1 MGKAILLADLFK
13 ESVDLLTQN
22 SQEWMGLLSTVA
34 KYYKMSF
41 DKCVLIHVQRPDAGL
56 LATKMGWER
65 NTGRYLR
72 AGSKG
77 IGVVDMD
84 NPQATLTYYFDIA
97 DTRGDYDSFKKAMRL
112 VWELEKQYQP
122 AILKYFHET
131 FQTDGEHIQNCLC
144 QLVHLQAKA
153 YFAIYPVELD
163 LKDPDSVV
171 HALPHEAVTEDIKR
185 LIVESAAYIVLK
197 KCGIDTDIFEEAGAF
212 ANISH
217 FCFLE
222 GFMSIGYHAAMM
234 ARPILREVHRQIEII
249 KEERGQLYEGINSK
263 PAVQQRGGRDD
274 VSTDDDIIQER
285 VRHEGHREIRP
296 DMEGV
301 PVGEASPE
309 VGNADSNRKD
319 QREDL
324 PDTGKSRTGKGEDIP
339 ETAKRESDAR
349 NREPVGKGWPYG
361 DAVQHG
367 RGTDDRKSNIPVPL
381 KDDNGAPDSDIIEPG
396 VPFDLDKLEIL
407 ADAFQK
413 VLRLYPQEV
422 SDAVQYIILEK
433 ADRKEKSEE
442 IAELFLTFGKRTD
455 QDGNGLEPQ
464 EKKVILKLAGGEIVI
479 AYWENLLSVAE
490 KIISDTDRTEQDEKG
505 RTTEVEE
512 IKGQI
517 SLFGSDPFSEEND
530 QDMILTELD
539 FTIRELKKTDV
550 RQDES
555 DESLEKESL
564 PPVSSDFS
572 EESASGFY
580 FIPENTYYENGPK
593 AKCRGNLEAIK
604 LCKQLMEEGRN
615 ATEEEQRTLVKYVG
629 WGGLADA
636 LTPGKKGWES
646 EYALLEEVLSPEEY
660 TAASASV
667 LTAYYTDPM
676 IIRQIYKALNQFGF
690 SSGNILDPAAGTGN
704 FLSAIPEEMSASQ
717 LFGVE
722 IEPIAGNIAKLLHPE
737 ADIQIKGFEDTAFS
751 DNFFDVI
758 VGNIPFSAYT
768 VNDRRYAR
776 YHFRIHDYFIAKS
789 LDLVRPGGIIA
800 VITSMYTMDK
810 KNQSIR
816 KYIAQRAELIGAVRL
831 PDNAFKTIAGTEVT
845 TDILFLKK
853 RQEEWIPDENNTS
866 WLSVEKDENNIPCN
880 RYFIDHP
887 EMVLGT
893 LVQEQGM
900 YGKGDAVTCKAW
912 KDSRLEDLLEE
923 ALGRLHAVYE
933 KPVSVLEDDNET
945 KLEEMIPARPEV
957 RNYCYANING
967 RLYYREN
974 SSMYLQDIGGKKE
987 ERIKGMLEVRTA
999 LRELMD
1005 FQLAFEAE
1013 ESLAYHVQLQQRL
1026 NNLNHSYDRFIKQYG
1041 FINSRANIMALA
1053 KDNEAPLLRSIED
1066 PMKDER
1072 GTIKKGEYQKGAV
1085 FFKATIQ
1092 PWKMPEQADTVDD
1105 ALRISLTVHGK
1116 LDLDY
1121 MQYLYRNGNA
1131 ACSKETILEELG
1143 VKAYQ
1148 DPDGYEAGD
1157 PYSGW
1162 ILAEEYLSGN
1172 VKRKLERAVLAAEEE
1187 PDRFTRNV
1195 KALEAVQP
1203 EPLSPEDI
1211 GFSLGSTWIPVNIY
1225 EDFMYEKLKT
1235 SNREIHVEFSPYAGS
1250 YHISGKSWEKDS
1262 VPVNTT
1268 YGTQRMNAYEIL
1280 EDTLNLHS
1288 VQVRDRVDY
1297 MEEGKDKVKYVLNRK
1312 ETLLA
1317 REKQAQLQMEFSTW
1331 LFQDPIR
1338 GRMLTAYYN
1347 DRFNTIRS
1355 RIFHGDDLILPDL
1368 NETIKLRKNQLD
1380 VIAKGLY
1387 SGKNLLNAQDVGAGK
1402 TMSTCVIIHDR
1413 KRLGLCNKPM
1423 IAVPNH
1429 TLGQWATEYLR
1440 LYPNANILVA
1450 TKKDLEKKHRQRFI
1464 SRVATGDYECI
1475 IIPHSSFE
1483 KIAISRSRQLE
1494 SVEREIDEIEA
1505 MIQEQKDISGK
1516 SWSLKQMELYRK
1528 NLQAKYD
1535 NLYNADKK
1543 DDLIDFEELG
1553 VDNLIVDEAHIYK
1566 NDYVYTKMDNVAG
1579 LIGKGSQR
1587 AMDMRMK
1594 CHYINEITNESGIV
1608 FLTATPITNSMA
1620 ELYVM
1625 QRILQPS
1632 ELNQRGILAFD
1643 NWASTFGRVTTS
1655 LEIKPEGS
1663 GYQMKTRF
1671 SSFYNLPELI
1681 NILNLVADIKT
1692 SDMLDIPT
1700 PELETGAMQVIKTD
1714 ITSEQEELMEELVD
1728 RAEEIRKGN
1737 VDSSQDN
1744 FLRLTNEARL
1754 LAVDPRILDN
1764 TLPYN
1769 PNTKLVRCAENAV
1782 EIFSKTEG
1790 KKSTQL
1796 IFCDK
1801 GTPRNDGNFDFYH
1814 ALKKELIERG
1824 VPQEQICF
1832 IHQIKT
1838 DDQRAEIF
1846 DRVRCGEIRI
1856 LIGSTEKMGTGM
1868 NVQDKVIGLHH
1879 LDTPWRPSDLTQ
1891 RNGRGLRQGN
1901 ENEVIAIY
1909 VYITEKTFDAYLF
1922 QILEQKQ
1929 RYISQILTGRSAAR
1943 SCEDIDETV
1952 LQYAEFKAM
1961 AVSDPLIKRKM
1972 EVDNEVYRLQTVKAA
1987 WMADRNSLQFKV
1999 NTAFPEKIEK
2009 CRLLAQKAE
2018 EDYLSYKKNKQE
2030 GFYITINHRTFEER
2044 KEAGE
2049 YLQRLILTFEG
2060 KEEGVS
2066 VGSYAG
2072 LQIKVKRRPF
2082 EDWQISLVGK
2092 GKYSAY
2098 LGDSAVGNMKRLE
2111 NLADSISEVKLEN
2124 EERLKKLSI
2133 QLQAAKE
2140 ELAKPFAME
2149 GELAS
2154 LLKEQVSLNLKIE
2167 FNDGKGGDEEENQEL
2182 SRPVSNREKRLY
2194 RKMKKLAPALFDGS
2208 YFFMKFQASSDAFEP
2223 LILQKVE
2230 EDIYSIAHTYVKNG
2244 DVMHDPEITFQVL
2257 PEESAVIPMSYLQE
2271 DMGIYYE
2278 TAEVPESRK
2287 KDLEMFWDDTWLPN
2301 IFSTNYRLTY
2311 ARGEEEEFF
2320 EETEEE
2326 AVL

>member
-1 MGKAILLADLFK
+1 M
-13 ESVDLLTQN
+13 
-22 SQEWMGLLSTVA
+22 
-34 KYYKMSF
+34 
-41 DKCVLIHVQRPDAGL
+41 
-56 LATKMGWER
+56 
-65 NTGRYLR
+65 
-72 AGSKG
+72 
-77 IGVVDMD
+77 
-84 NPQATLTYYFDIA
+84 
-97 DTRGDYDSFKKAMRL
+97 
-112 VWELEKQYQP
+112 
-122 AILKYFHET
+122 
-131 FQTDGEHIQNCLC
+131 
-144 QLVHLQAKA
+144 
-153 YFAIYPVELD
+153 
-163 LKDPDSVV
+163 
-171 HALPHEAVTEDIKR
+171 
-185 LIVESAAYIVLK
+185 
-197 KCGIDTDIFEEAGAF
+197 
-212 ANISH
+212 
-217 FCFLE
+217 
-222 GFMSIGYHAAMM
+222 
-234 ARPILREVHRQIEII
+234 
-249 KEERGQLYEGINSK
+249 
-263 PAVQQRGGRDD
+263 
-274 VSTDDDIIQER
+274 
-285 VRHEGHREIRP
+285 
-296 DMEGV
+296 
-301 PVGEASPE
+301 
-309 VGNADSNRKD
+309 
-319 QREDL
+319 
-324 PDTGKSRTGKGEDIP
+324 
-339 ETAKRESDAR
+339 
-349 NREPVGKGWPYG
+349 
-361 DAVQHG
+361 
-367 RGTDDRKSNIPVPL
+367 
-381 KDDNGAPDSDIIEPG
+381 
-396 VPFDLDKLEIL
+396 DKLEIL
-407 ADAFQK
+407 ANTFQK

-455 QDGNGLEPQ
+455 LDGNGLEPQ
-464 EKKVILKLAGGEIVI
+464 KKKVILKLAGGEIVI
-479 AYWENLLSVAE
+479 AYWENLLSAAE
-490 KIISDTDRTEQDEKG
+490 KIISDTGRTEQDEKG
-505 RTTEVEE
+505 RTTEEEE

-517 SLFGSDPFSEEND
+517 SLFESGPFSEEND
-530 QDMILTELD
+530 QDMILSELD
-539 FTIRELKKTDV
+539 FTIRELKKRDV
-550 RQDES
+550 RRDES
-555 DESLEKESL
+555 DEPMEKESL
-564 PPVSSDFS
+564 QPVPFDFS
-572 EESASGFY
+572 EESASGFH

-676 IIRQIYKALNQFGF
+676 IIRQMYKALNQFGF

-704 FLSAIPEEMSASQ
+704 FLSAIPEDMSASQ

-831 PDNAFKTIAGTEVT
+831 PDNAFKSIAGTEVT

-866 WLSVEKDENNIPCN
+866 WLCVEKDENNIPCN
-880 RYFIDHP
+880 SYFIDHP

-945 KLEEMIPARPEV
+945 KLDEMIPAKPEV

-974 SSMYLQDIGGKKE
+974 SSMYLQEIGEKKE

-1013 ESLAYHVQLQQRL
+1013 ESPAYHAQFQQRL

-1121 MQYLYRNGNA
+1121 MQYLYRNGNT

-1172 VKRKLERAVLAAEEE
+1172 VKSKLERAVLAAEE

-1235 SNREIHVEFSPYAGS
+1235 SNRDIHIEFSPYAGS
-1250 YHISGKSWEKDS
+1250 YYISGKSWEKDS

-1288 VQVRDRVDY
+1288 VQVKDRVDY
-1297 MEEGKDKVKYVLNRK
+1297 KEDGKDKVKYVLNRK

-1402 TMSTCVIIHDR
+1402 TMSTCVLIHER

-1450 TKKDLEKKHRQRFI
+1450 TKKDLEKKNRQRFI

-1494 SVEREIDEIEA
+1494 SVEREIVEIEA
-1505 MIQEQKDISGK
+1505 MIQEQKAISGK

-1620 ELYVM
+1620 
-1625 QRILQPS
+1625 
-1632 ELNQRGILAFD
+1632 
-1643 NWASTFGRVTTS
+1643 
-1655 LEIKPEGS
+1655 
-1663 GYQMKTRF
+1663 
-1671 SSFYNLPELI
+1671 
-1681 NILNLVADIKT
+1681 
-1692 SDMLDIPT
+1692 
-1700 PELETGAMQVIKTD
+1700 
-1714 ITSEQEELMEELVD
+1714 
-1728 RAEEIRKGN
+1728 
-1737 VDSSQDN
+1737 
-1744 FLRLTNEARL
+1744 
-1754 LAVDPRILDN
+1754 
-1764 TLPYN
+1764 
-1769 PNTKLVRCAENAV
+1769 VR
-1782 EIFSKTEG
+1782 
-1790 KKSTQL
+1790 
-1796 IFCDK
+1796 
-1801 GTPRNDGNFDFYH
+1801 P
-1814 ALKKELIERG
+1814 
-1824 VPQEQICF
+1824 
-1832 IHQIKT
+1832 
-1838 DDQRAEIF
+1838 
-1846 DRVRCGEIRI
+1846 
-1856 LIGSTEKMGTGM
+1856 
-1868 NVQDKVIGLHH
+1868 
-1879 LDTPWRPSDLTQ
+1879 
-1891 RNGRGLRQGN
+1891 
-1901 ENEVIAIY
+1901 
-1909 VYITEKTFDAYLF
+1909 
-1922 QILEQKQ
+1922 
-1929 RYISQILTGRSAAR
+1929 
-1943 SCEDIDETV
+1943 
-1952 LQYAEFKAM
+1952 
-1961 AVSDPLIKRKM
+1961 
-1972 EVDNEVYRLQTVKAA
+1972 
-1987 WMADRNSLQFKV
+1987 
-1999 NTAFPEKIEK
+1999 
-2009 CRLLAQKAE
+2009 
-2018 EDYLSYKKNKQE
+2018 
-2030 GFYITINHRTFEER
+2030 
-2044 KEAGE
+2044 
-2049 YLQRLILTFEG
+2049 
-2060 KEEGVS
+2060 
-2066 VGSYAG
+2066 
-2072 LQIKVKRRPF
+2072 
-2082 EDWQISLVGK
+2082 
-2092 GKYSAY
+2092 
-2098 LGDSAVGNMKRLE
+2098 
-2111 NLADSISEVKLEN
+2111 
-2124 EERLKKLSI
+2124 
-2133 QLQAAKE
+2133 
-2140 ELAKPFAME
+2140 
-2149 GELAS
+2149 
-2154 LLKEQVSLNLKIE
+2154 
-2167 FNDGKGGDEEENQEL
+2167 
-2182 SRPVSNREKRLY
+2182 
-2194 RKMKKLAPALFDGS
+2194 
-2208 YFFMKFQASSDAFEP
+2208 
-2223 LILQKVE
+2223 
-2230 EDIYSIAHTYVKNG
+2230 
-2244 DVMHDPEITFQVL
+2244 
-2257 PEESAVIPMSYLQE
+2257 
-2271 DMGIYYE
+2271 
-2278 TAEVPESRK
+2278 
-2287 KDLEMFWDDTWLPN
+2287 
-2301 IFSTNYRLTY
+2301 
-2311 ARGEEEEFF
+2311 
-2320 EETEEE
+2320 
-2326 AVL
+2326 